1 MFPRVLNSEEV
12 ELGLAVSCSRQQET
26 GKFLAKS
33 SAGRRWKG
41 ATLRPPVWIGSETEG
56 SSSPCARE
64 SSLHINL
71 FAVVVNHVCC
81 KGAKRKTWLST
92 YLQRI
97 MRAALAFE
105 QLPSGVCQGPVVI
118 HLACTQSSLNVS
130 YTAIS
135 SFRSRKCR
143 ERQSGMYAASLLY
156 ESFLPS
162 SPHLEFLVN
171 MESVTP
177 IYQFTMCPTALVAR
191 PDGQIESYA
200 GLP

>member
-1 MFPRVLNSEEV
+1 MPHRVSLPDSRCGVMFPRVLNSEEV
-12 ELGLAVSCSRQQET
+12 ELGLAVSCSRQQEM

-33 SAGRRWKG
+33 SAGRR
-41 ATLRPPVWIGSETEG
+41 WIGSETEG

-105 QLPSGVCQGPVVI
+105 QLPSGVCQERVHNLHSTFP
-118 HLACTQSSLNVS
+118 T
-130 YTAIS
+130 
-135 SFRSRKCR
+135 
-143 ERQSGMYAASLLY
+143 RQSHLFAVGNVEKGKAIYMRPTCYMNLFFPLLHILN
-156 ESFLPS
+156 F
-162 SPHLEFLVN
+162 
-171 MESVTP
+171 
-177 IYQFTMCPTALVAR
+177 
-191 PDGQIESYA
+191 
-200 GLP
+200 